1 MAWSQ
6 GRGVDRWARG
16 RIRLGALLCIL
27 VAAAAMYLAIKFVPP
42 FWTYLSMQ
50 DPVKEAAMTMVASGN
65 EASVRADLIRQA
77 AAQGLTL
84 EDDNIDITQDG
95 TILVV
100 RITWVAPVEL
110 PRYRYDLRFRI
121 EERVPLDRKS
131 VV

>member
-1 MAWSQ
+1 MACSQ

>member
-1 MAWSQ
+1 MACSQ

-121 EERVPLDRKS
+121 EERVPLR
-131 VV
+131 

>member
-1 MAWSQ
+1 
-6 GRGVDRWARG
+6 VDRWARG